1 MCSHEEVYM
10 VELPDLRV
18 IQLVRLVEQERQ
30 ARLKAEHQARGLKGQ
45 LTTAKQRLAAALS
58 RTTDAKLKSTAS

>member
-1 MCSHEEVYM
+1 M

-18 IQLVRLVEQERQ
+18 IKLVRQVEQERH
-30 ARLKAEHQARGLKGQ
+30 ARLKAEHQAKGFKGQ
-45 LTTAKQRLAAALS
+45 LTIAKRRLAAALS